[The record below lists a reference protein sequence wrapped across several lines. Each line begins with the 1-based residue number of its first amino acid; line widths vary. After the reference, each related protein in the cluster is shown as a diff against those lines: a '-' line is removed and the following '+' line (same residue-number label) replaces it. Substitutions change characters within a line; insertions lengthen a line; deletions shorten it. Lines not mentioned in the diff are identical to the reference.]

1 VVRTLLPERS
11 RFDKG
16 IIFVFVALF
25 PTHLRGFFG
34 VCDMRFLSID
44 VGSRVF
50 LFFLCRHSPLSFSTR
65 ASRLFPDLSM
75 SGIFGQGEDATS
87 RKTEILQQNLSNFLQ
102 TWKSP
107 RDYRARNP
115 RVNRFQYLPALL
127 TLFWPAIE
135 TLLNF
140 EIKRTLVYV
149 LDAAAAFQETLPRDD
164 FILRCR
170 EVYQWLFVGHSPPAL
185 PAISVSALFVG
196 AEKRVCALGLVTTRS
211 LQSHSSGR
219 MVGNLFSGVLGVD
232 CRVAEQ
238 HAYFPRNQQICVR
251 FNVLNVLQLAAWV
264 SFSSL
269 DSALTRDPMLV
280 SYTTDEFVLTRRDKT
295 VYPGLRC
302 RLTICFAVIDDDGQ
316 TTSDPHV
323 SGPGCAICISHW
335 RMECTLDN
343 VSLYDLSQLNM
354 LFTVKSPLSH
364 ATDAAASPASS
375 SFSASSSASSSRPL
389 VQWQAAPDHAVG
401 DPTGTHLASS
411 DFPSLQSLFGTWDD
425 IVTGGFAAVYRE
437 HDAKWN
443 FRSVALDDVLEIQET
458 RNDPNQPPNVPSQPG
473 IWVSRRWLELVGA
486 VDACE
491 ICVARQRRLSGTE
504 SSEATVPHAT
514 NSFLPLVRVS
524 IDLFLQVVLYLVQWR
539 VRCEFQAIQWA
550 LLRDIRKRQ
559 PTQTC
564 LNSADYDRL
573 LVAWRQPGMHPLV
586 LAHMQRVIGADAS
599 QLCALIQLAGTANL
613 TESNAGIP
621 FSAGASEMCNLPVC
635 PLPFS
640 TQAVAFIPVRSGL
653 DRLISQLRDVFGTD
667 HSNRRGWIHPDCME
681 HPVMKTV
688 VRQSVDVLTRLQ
700 LCNSCSFYLVWRPDS
715 PELYERMEP
724 NDEAHLALKK
734 SMKLDPKHRRLH
746 AIVQPALVQAQSRTP
761 MAACNGAGA
770 CTCGQCLWY
779 VSLEAHANPRPL
791 VERTQVRG
799 LAMWY

>member
-1 VVRTLLPERS
+1 MECVIFFFLLM
-11 RFDKG
+11 FD
-16 IIFVFVALF
+16 
-25 PTHLRGFFG
+25 P
-34 VCDMRFLSID
+34 
-44 VGSRVF
+44 RVF
-50 LFFLCRHSPLSFSTR
+50 FFLYRHSPLSFSAR
-65 ASRLFPDLSM
+65 ASRVVSDFTM

-107 RDYRARNP
+107 RDYRVRNP

-135 TLLNF
+135 ALLNF

-170 EVYQWLFVGHSPPAL
+170 EIYQWLFLGHSPPAL

-302 RLTICFAVIDDDGQ
+302 RLTICFAVTDDDGQ
-316 TTSDPHV
+316 TTNDPHV

-354 LFTVKSPLSH
+354 LFTVKVPSSQMTG
-364 ATDAAASPASS
+364 ATALPAISS
-375 SFSASSSASSSRPL
+375 SSSSSGSTRPP
-389 VQWQAAPDHAVG
+389 VQWHAAPDHTVG

-411 DFPSLQSLFGTWDD
+411 DFPSLQSLLNDWND
-425 IVTGGFAAVYRE
+425 IVTGAFEDVYRV
-437 HDAKWN
+437 HDVEWK
-443 FRSVALDDVLEIQET
+443 FRSIALDDAPEIQET
-458 RNDPNQPPNVPSQPG
+458 RNDPNQAATVSSQPG

-486 VDACE
+486 IDACA
-491 ICVARQRRLSGTE
+491 ISVSRQQRRSAAE
-504 SSEATVPHAT
+504 PAAAPAVSNVA

-524 IDLFLQVVLYLVQWR
+524 IDMFLQVLLYLVQWR
-539 VRCEFQAIQWA
+539 VRCEFQEIQWA
-550 LLRDIRKRQ
+550 LLCDRRQRQ
-559 PTQTC
+559 PTLMC
-564 LNSADYDRL
+564 LNSAEYDRL

-586 LAHMQRVIGADAS
+586 LAHMKRVIGANAS
-599 QLCALIQLAGTANL
+599 QLCALIQLAGTTDL
-613 TESNAGIP
+613 TESDAGIH
-621 FSAGASEMCNLPVC
+621 FSAGTSEMCNLPAC

-640 TQAVAFIPVRSGL
+640 PQAVAFIPVRSGL
-653 DRLISQLRDVFGTD
+653 DRLISQLREVFGTD
-667 HSNRRGWIHPDCME
+667 HSNRRGWIPPDCME
-681 HPVMKTV
+681 HSVMKTV
-688 VRQSVDVLTRLQ
+688 VRQSVDVLSRLQ

-715 PELYERMEP
+715 PELYTRTEP

-734 SMKLDPKHRRLH
+734 SMKRDPKHRRLH

-761 MAACNGAGA
+761 MAACNGAGT
-770 CTCGQCLWY
+770 CTCGQCLWFI
-779 VSLEAHANPRPL
+779 SLEAHANPRPL

-799 LAMWY
+799 IAMLY

>member
-1 VVRTLLPERS
+1 
-11 RFDKG
+11 
-16 IIFVFVALF
+16 
-25 PTHLRGFFG
+25 
-34 VCDMRFLSID
+34 
-44 VGSRVF
+44 
-50 LFFLCRHSPLSFSTR
+50 
-65 ASRLFPDLSM
+65 M

-87 RKTEILQQNLSNFLQ
+87 QKTEILQRNLSNFLQ

-135 TLLNF
+135 ALLNF

-196 AEKRVCALGLVTTRS
+196 AEKRVCGLGLVTTRS
-211 LQSHSSGR
+211 MQSHSSGR

-232 CRVAEQ
+232 CRVSEQ
-238 HAYFPRNQQICVR
+238 HAYFPRNQQLCVR

-264 SFSSL
+264 SFSAL
-269 DSALTRDPMLV
+269 DSALARDPMLV

-295 VYPGLRC
+295 VYPGLHC
-302 RLTICFAVIDDDGQ
+302 RLTICFAVTDDDGQ

-354 LFTVKSPLSH
+354 LFTVKVPSSQVTG
-364 ATDAAASPASS
+364 ATTPIAISS
-375 SFSASSSASSSRPL
+375 SSSSSGAARPP

-401 DPTGTHLASS
+401 DPAGTHLAGS
-411 DFPSLQSLFGTWDD
+411 DFPSLQLLLGAWND
-425 IVTGGFAAVYRE
+425 IVTGDFEAVYRV
-437 HDAKWN
+437 HDDNTWN
-443 FRSVALDDVLEIQET
+443 FRSLALDDAPEIQET
-458 RNDPNQPPNVPSQPG
+458 RNDSTQSPNVPSQPG

-486 VDACE
+486 VDACA
-491 ICVARQRRLSGTE
+491 ISVTRQQRRSAAE
-504 SSEATVPHAT
+504 PPAAPAMSHVA

-524 IDLFLQVVLYLVQWR
+524 IELFLQVLLYVVQWR
-539 VRCEFQAIQWA
+539 VRCEFQEIQWA
-550 LLRDIRKRQ
+550 LLCDRRQRQ
-559 PTQTC
+559 PTLMC
-564 LNSADYDRL
+564 LNSAEYDRL

-586 LAHMQRVIGADAS
+586 LAHMQRVIGTDAA
-599 QLCALIQLAGTANL
+599 QLCALIQLAGTTYL
-613 TESNAGIP
+613 GQSDAGIP
-621 FSAGASEMCNLPVC
+621 FSAGASEMCNLPPC
-635 PLPFS
+635 PPPFS
-640 TQAVAFIPVRSGL
+640 AVAIASIPVRSGL
-653 DRLISQLRDVFGTD
+653 VRLISQLREVFGAD
-667 HSNRRGWIHPDCME
+667 AINRRGWIHPDCME

-715 PELYERMEP
+715 PELYERTEP
-724 NDEAHLALKK
+724 NDEAHLARKK
-734 SMKLDPKHRRLH
+734 SMKRDPTHRRLH

-761 MAACNGAGA
+761 MTACNGAGA
-770 CTCGQCLWY
+770 CTCGQCLWF

-799 LAMWY
+799 LAMLY